1 MKHLLN
7 NLGEEEKN
15 SIREQHSG
23 GMKVNTEK
31 FGKLVEAKQ
40 GDVKVVNE
48 SPLDYLMQGRSMP
61 NENEKQLVKG
71 LKSEIEEVFDFGGN
85 PMLGMRSPE
94 SKLRRVISRVRE
106 ICDKYDSLVESKSD
120 TDELISEERS
130 EVDKEIILSLILKY
144 AAYFEKENFEDA
156 YDWMEN
162 VVGTVEDELMKMG
175 VDQEIVDS
183 LREDYDDLL
192 LAYWEA

>member
-15 SIREQHSG
+15 SIREQHAG
-23 GMKVNTEK
+23 GMKINTEK

-40 GDVKVVNE
+40 GDVK
-48 SPLDYLMQGRSMP
+48 
-61 NENEKQLVKG
+61 
-71 LKSEIEEVFDFGGN
+71 
-85 PMLGMRSPE
+85 
-94 SKLRRVISRVRE
+94 
-106 ICDKYDSLVESKSD
+106 
-120 TDELISEERS
+120 LISEERG
-130 EVDKEIILSLILKY
+130 EVDKEMILSLILKY

-162 VVGTVEDELMKMG
+162 VVGTVELELGEMG

>member
-7 NLGEEEKN
+7 NLSEEEKN
-15 SIREQHSG
+15 SIRENYAG
-23 GMKVNTEK
+23 GMKVNTER
-31 FGKLVEAKQ
+31 FGKLIEAKQ
-40 GDVKVVNE
+40 GDVK
-48 SPLDYLMQGRSMP
+48 
-61 NENEKQLVKG
+61 
-71 LKSEIEEVFDFGGN
+71 
-85 PMLGMRSPE
+85 
-94 SKLRRVISRVRE
+94 
-106 ICDKYDSLVESKSD
+106 
-120 TDELISEERS
+120 LISEERT
-130 EVDKEIILSLILKY
+130 EVDKESILAMILKY

-192 LAYWEA
+192 LAYWES

>member
-15 SIREQHSG
+15 SIREQHAG
-23 GMKVNTEK
+23 GMKINTEK

-40 GDVKVVNE
+40 GDVK
-48 SPLDYLMQGRSMP
+48 
-61 NENEKQLVKG
+61 
-71 LKSEIEEVFDFGGN
+71 
-85 PMLGMRSPE
+85 
-94 SKLRRVISRVRE
+94 
-106 ICDKYDSLVESKSD
+106 
-120 TDELISEERS
+120 LISEERS
-130 EVDKEIILSLILKY
+130 EVDKEMILSLILKY
-144 AAYFEKENFEDA
+144 AAYFGKENFDDA

-162 VVGTVEDELMKMG
+162 VVGTVEEELMQMG

>member
-15 SIREQHSG
+15 SIREQHAG
-23 GMKVNTEK
+23 GMKINTEK

-40 GDVKVVNE
+40 GDVK
-48 SPLDYLMQGRSMP
+48 
-61 NENEKQLVKG
+61 
-71 LKSEIEEVFDFGGN
+71 
-85 PMLGMRSPE
+85 
-94 SKLRRVISRVRE
+94 
-106 ICDKYDSLVESKSD
+106 
-120 TDELISEERS
+120 LISEERS
-130 EVDKEIILSLILKY
+130 KVDKEMILSLILKY
-144 AAYFEKENFEDA
+144 AAYFGKENFDDA

-162 VVGTVEDELMKMG
+162 VVGTVEEELMQMG

>member
-15 SIREQHSG
+15 SIREQHAG

-40 GDVKVVNE
+40 GDVKQYTTMRVNE
-48 SPLDYLMQGRSMP
+48 SVEDP
-61 NENEKQLVKG
+61 NLEMNKTYDKMVKREKIV
-71 LKSEIEEVFDFGGN
+71 
-85 PMLGMRSPE
+85 
-94 SKLRRVISRVRE
+94 
-106 ICDKYDSLVESKSD
+106 
-120 TDELISEERS
+120 EERS
-130 EVDKEIILSLILKY
+130 EVDKEMILSLILKY
-144 AAYFEKENFEDA
+144 AEYFDKENFEDA

-162 VVGTVEDELMKMG
+162 VVGTVELELGEMG

>member
-15 SIREQHSG
+15 SIREQHAG
-23 GMKVNTEK
+23 GMKINTEK

-40 GDVKVVNE
+40 GDVKQYTSMRVNE
-48 SPLDYLMQGRSMP
+48 SVEDP
-61 NENEKQLVKG
+61 NLEMNKTYDKMVKREKIV
-71 LKSEIEEVFDFGGN
+71 
-85 PMLGMRSPE
+85 
-94 SKLRRVISRVRE
+94 
-106 ICDKYDSLVESKSD
+106 
-120 TDELISEERS
+120 EERS
-130 EVDKEIILSLILKY
+130 EVDKEMILSLILKY
-144 AAYFEKENFEDA
+144 AAYFGKENFDDA